1 VGRTRAYAA
10 LLRSDELRR
19 RARILRGNFLNH
31 QFERTSPIE
40 ALPDGLANA
49 IYGTEIVLPPRRL
62 LGDTGS
68 QSVDGLFFLLSL
80 AKVMDGHEV
89 FEIGTFKGVTTW
101 CLARNLPHATVN
113 TLDLP
118 LDRRPTLELE
128 ETDEPN
134 RDRDPEPLAYEVLD
148 APGKVTQHWG
158 DSATFDFSP
167 WRDRC
172 DLVYIDGAHSE
183 AYVRCDTKNAF
194 EMLAENGAIVWDD
207 YWRQV
212 RGVPLV
218 LNELRHDVQLYRVP
232 GTRLVV
238 HLSPSLD
245 RSLSSA

>member
-1 VGRTRAYAA
+1 MGRARAYAA
-10 LLRSDELRR
+10 LLKPDEVRR

-31 QFERTSPIE
+31 QFERTSPLEPLPE
-40 ALPDGLANA
+40 ALSQR
-49 IYGTEIVLPPRRL
+49 IYSTEIALPPRRL
-62 LGDTGS
+62 LGDAGS

-80 AKVMDGHEV
+80 AKVMDAREV

-101 CLARNLPHATVN
+101 CLARNLPSATVN

-118 LDRRPTLELE
+118 LDQHPRLELE
-128 ETDEPN
+128 ETDAPN
-134 RDRDPEPLAYEVLD
+134 REREPEPLAYEALD
-148 APGKVTQHWG
+148 KPGTVVQHWG

-167 WRDRC
+167 WRNRC

-183 AYVRCDTKNAF
+183 PYVRSDTKNAF
-194 EMLAENGAIVWDD
+194 EMLAENGAVVWDD

-218 LNELRHDVQLYRVP
+218 LNELRHELQVYRVP

-238 HLSPSLD
+238 HLTPRLLQ
-245 RSLSSA
+245 RLAP